1 MDPAKKK
8 KIISALKQFLLDQLK
23 GAFVKTSIKLFLNS
37 GAGLGFKAWV
47 IKFVATELY
56 EEIGE
61 PVAKAAMLQVGYLY
75 DRHEGRVIV
84 QKFKEAEN
92 GQAYDDAVDDI
103 FKPRGK

>member
-8 KIISALKQFLLDQLK
+8 KIIQVLKQFLLDQLK
-23 GAFVKTSIKLFLNS
+23 GAFVKASLKALLNT
-37 GAGLGFKAWV
+37 GAGIGIKAWV
-47 IKFVATELY
+47 IKFVVTELY

-84 QKFKEAEN
+84 QKLKEAED
-92 GQAYDDAVDDI
+92 GQTYDDAVDDI
-103 FKPRGK
+103 FKPRGR